1 MIDYLTFIDELQN
14 IKKHKHCPMMIEAID
29 DLIIKYKLIVE
40 ENEKEYKPREIE
52 KTESPLIFPVNSESS

>member
-14 IKKHKHCPMMIEAID
+14 IKKHKHCPMMISHID
-29 DLIIKYKLIVE
+29 DLIVKYKLIVE

-52 KTESPLIFPVNSESS
+52 KIESPLIFPVNSESS